1 MTSEYETELPLVT
14 HALYCKEGYLVVGIG
29 GETQMVQPGQL
40 IVMEF
45 VAGDKV
51 QYSVMGEGTA
61 IRAQIFAATNDE
73 LYGGTLPEKCN
84 LRRLQSLRIPCKHPV
99 QTGEIYVK
107 SLKTT
112 WFDEQLSGAI
122 RKLERLYV
130 TFFVFIIGLVT
141 IASMGAMNEWDSVI
155 VLLGILAWIL
165 VDCLLISPLIYF
177 AVMPKPVRKHIKDI
191 DKLTPYEQKVREAEL
206 GRNERAEKILKKY
219 KNSGRYTGL

>member
-1 MTSEYETELPLVT
+1 MLTTLRNAWKIADLRKKILFT
-14 HALYCKEGYLVVGIG
+14 MLIILLYRIG
-29 GETQMVQPGQL
+29 NAVP
-40 IVMEF
+40 VPF
-45 VAGDKV
+45 VNV
-51 QYSVMGEGTA
+51 ENMSRM
-61 IRAQIFAATNDE
+61 
-73 LYGGTLPEKCN
+73 
-84 LRRLQSLRIPCKHPV
+84 
-99 QTGEIYVK
+99 
-107 SLKTT
+107 
-112 WFDEQLSGAI
+112 FDEQLSGGI
-122 RKLERLYV
+122 RKLERLYI

-191 DKLTPYEQKVREAEL
+191 DKLTPYEQKVREAER